1 VSKTI
6 NQLLHFFA
14 AGDYFAKFG
23 EKKSSNQFYFDLLL
37 QPDIVFSVL
46 FSISQF
52 VIKIVNVDVF

>member
-23 EKKSSNQFYFDLLL
+23 EKIVKSILL
-37 QPDIVFSVL
+37 
-46 FSISQF
+46 
-52 VIKIVNVDVF
+52 